1 MKVEFI
7 GGPQDGLEWD
17 LSDES
22 NGEHSYEA
30 RFKAPCPQLTHGVI
44 AGVHVEYQAS
54 YVYRREVGSVMFY
67 YRGLE

>member
-7 GGPQDGLEWD
+7 GGPQDGLEWG
-17 LSDES
+17 LPDEPKT
-22 NGEHSYEA
+22 HSYEA

-54 YVYRREVGSVMFY
+54 YVYRREVGSAMFY
-67 YRGLE
+67 YKGIE